1 MELTRSGEVRFHLQ
15 LTASAVVCASL
26 LLRLRSGGRL
36 SARGSDGRSVYA
48 RYRAKTNTKS
58 VLAHTRADAR
68 ALPPLAALRSS
79 PFSGSF
85 GFVGLRLK

>member
-1 MELTRSGEVRFHLQ
+1 MELTRSGEIRFHLQ
-15 LTASAVVCASL
+15 LTPSAVVCASFITPPPL
-26 LLRLRSGGRL
+26 GWTPLG
-36 SARGSDGRSVYA
+36 RGSDGRSVYA
-48 RYRAKTNTKS
+48 RYRAKTKTKS